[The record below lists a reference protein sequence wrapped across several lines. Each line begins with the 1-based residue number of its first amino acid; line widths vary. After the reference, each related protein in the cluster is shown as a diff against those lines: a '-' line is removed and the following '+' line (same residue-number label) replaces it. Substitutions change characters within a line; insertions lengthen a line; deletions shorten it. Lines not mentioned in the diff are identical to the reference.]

1 MINMYQTK
9 DLPNVD
15 LVRERARGKKSK
27 PPSIHR
33 AQNNFLTTETERERE
48 TETGRQ
54 TDGQTGRQVSR
65 QEDRQTDTS
74 ICSWSWSTALLVSIN
89 PAPRAA
95 HGTRVPR
102 SVAPGERTDI
112 KTRGSGSVE
121 TPRLQTSCQGTH
133 FRPYVYLGSILL
145 AVTGDDDG

>member
-48 TETGRQ
+48 RQ
-54 TDGQTGRQVSR
+54 RQA
-65 QEDRQTDTS
+65 DRQT
-74 ICSWSWSTALLVSIN
+74 AKQ
-89 PAPRAA
+89 AGR
-95 HGTRVPR
+95 
-102 SVAPGERTDI
+102 
-112 KTRGSGSVE
+112 
-121 TPRLQTSCQGTH
+121 
-133 FRPYVYLGSILL
+133 
-145 AVTGDDDG
+145 